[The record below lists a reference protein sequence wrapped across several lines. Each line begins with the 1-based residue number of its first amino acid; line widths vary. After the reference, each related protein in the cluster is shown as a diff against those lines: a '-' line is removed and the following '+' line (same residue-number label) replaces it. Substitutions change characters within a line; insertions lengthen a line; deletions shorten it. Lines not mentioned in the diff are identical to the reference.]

1 MSTSNKAF
9 IASLVFSIASIILV
23 FMFGGEPPAGSAP
36 MAEGFKTPILALE
49 FARSLEDLAFL
60 QGRDAAALR
69 ANLMR
74 VQSLDQYFPI
84 AYAGMAALF
93 FFALV
98 LRGNKL
104 AWIAV
109 ALAVATILADWV
121 ENQSVDSIIALS
133 GLYSCEPIVDSEA
146 EFCIFI
152 EENLMPSVHA
162 PPSQYPGEADR
173 QNRLQ
178 EALPVLTLT
187 TWIKWGLI
195 AGYGAMMALLMIRDK
210 RRILA
215 LPSAAAS
222 LAILA
227 TYLSGSSGQMAEIIL
242 MTMPAFMLSFP
253 IAAVMYLR
261 SAN

>member
-49 FARSLEDLAFL
+49 FARSLDDLAFL
-60 QGRDAAALR
+60 QGPEAAELR
-69 ANLMR
+69 AHLMH

-98 LRGNKL
+98 LRGQKL
-104 AWIAV
+104 AWIGV

-121 ENQSVDSIIALS
+121 ENSYVDDLIRFS
-133 GLYSCEPIVDSEA
+133 GPFHCVMINGGVPATSE
-146 EFCIFI
+146 EHCIFDSDVP
-152 EENLMPSVHA
+152 ENVMRFI
-162 PPSQYPGEADR
+162 DR
-173 QNRLQ
+173 NQRYQTIIPDLQ
-178 EALPVLTLT
+178 IS

-195 AGYGAMMALLMIRDK
+195 AAYGAMMALLMFRDK

-215 LPSAAAS
+215 LPSVAAS
-222 LAILA
+222 LAIVA
-227 TYLSGSSGQMAEIIL
+227 TYLSGSSGQVAEIIL